1 VVGVE
6 KYDARNPRRVHFQA
20 RVTLLCNIFR
30 HCGGSL
36 KSMPRLLKAV
46 RKGKG
51 KAWDG
56 GAKIKPIGNRQKRYI

>member
-1 VVGVE
+1 
-6 KYDARNPRRVHFQA
+6 
-20 RVTLLCNIFR
+20 
-30 HCGGSL
+30 
-36 KSMPRLLKAV
+36 MPRLLKAV